1 MKKYHVPC
9 ATKPWVTL
17 KNVLAHPKDRED
29 KEQTTECVYKVT
41 CASCEKTYISETVRK
56 GSGYK
61 NTDLKWSRKRIEL
74 SPEVIVQ
81 VHQLNLI
88 DRHKQTTQS
97 RRIM

>member
-29 KEQTTECVYKVT
+29 KEQTTEYVYKVT

-81 VHQLNLI
+81 VNRLNLI
-88 DRHKQTTQS
+88 DRH
-97 RRIM
+97 